1 MRFAPVTNNDD
12 QEHLRS
18 LPVLAVD
25 LGFSATKETCGAAA
39 WPEDNDFQAPMIYS
53 RFAEST
59 CRWIHKHGPQVVL
72 ILEAPLSGAF
82 DADGNPIPRG
92 DFERFHSET
101 NRSSPRHWNI
111 MAGASMALA
120 AIHFCHALSIRLNPE
135 IIVHL
140 VEGFASR
147 YTDDPNNK
155 PSHVDVA
162 RELLR
167 LWRKGQDLLIPQAT
181 GSVVSVTGI
190 IGGSPS
196 EGVPGVLRVPDGFSA
211 IRHSSF

>member
-12 QEHLRS
+12 QEHLGS
-18 LPVLAVD
+18 LPVLAID

-39 WPEDNDFQAPMIYS
+39 WPTDQIFQAPMNYS
-53 RFAEST
+53 RFLEST
-59 CRWIHKHGPQVVL
+59 CRWIGKNDPAVVL

-82 DADGNPIPRG
+82 DPDGNPIPRG

-120 AIHFCHALSIRLNPE
+120 AIHFCHALSLRIKQE
-135 IIVHL
+135 ITVHV

-147 YTDDPNNK
+147 YTDDQSNK
-155 PSHVDVA
+155 PGHMDVA
-162 RELLR
+162 RALLNR
-167 LWRKGQDLLIPQAT
+167 WRDGKKLLIPQVV
-181 GSVVSVTGI
+181 GSIVSVTGI
-190 IGGSPS
+190 LGGNSAP
-196 EGVPGVLRVPDGFSA
+196 GVPGILRVPDGLKSTEP
-211 IRHSSF
+211 